1 MDIQY
6 DTIKFDS
13 IYDLA
18 RHVDHLQTNNVTRP
32 YGDNSTDEGWG
43 SGDFYQWPMDD
54 SIKNGLNGGGW
65 QEGADAMPRIHV
77 PHETL
82 SGHKLDEP
90 TIESDVCGFAP
101 DVGGYLANTP
111 ECMFTQVAAPTSER
125 LLKVAVHV
133 GRYQGCEQ
141 QTILNRGAAI
151 MAVLDQLSREGYA
164 IELHAIWR
172 NADEGRGASV
182 ETIVKHSGDPW
193 APESVAYALCHASF
207 QRRLCWRVAE
217 SLTNGGAI
225 VTGEGYGNGTDARFD
240 DFDLS
245 YGYVLSNNER
255 KMTTPKK
262 AVAYIKEQTLNQLAL
277 LDKKAVAA

>member
-1 MDIQY
+1 MPIPY
-6 DTIKFDS
+6 DTLKFDS
-13 IYDLA
+13 VYELA
-18 RHVDHLQTNNVTRP
+18 HHVNYLQANDVDRPHGNSSTETNDP
-32 YGDNSTDEGWG
+32 
-43 SGDFYQWPMDD
+43 DFFQWPMEDA
-54 SIKNGLNGGGW
+54 IQCGLNGGGW

-101 DVGGYLANTP
+101 NVGGYLAGTP
-111 ECMFTQVAAPTSER
+111 ECMFTQVQAPTSER

-141 QTILNRGAAI
+141 STILNRGAAI

-164 IELHAIWR
+164 IELHALWR
-172 NADEGRGASV
+172 NANDGRGASI

-207 QRRLCWRVAE
+207 QRRLCWRTME
-217 SLTNGGAI
+217 SMRNGGAWLA
-225 VTGEGYGNGTDARFD
+225 GGGYGNGKSANFD

-245 YGYVLSNNER
+245 YGYVLPHNEI
-255 KMTTPKK
+255 KMKTPKK

-277 LDKKAVAA
+277 LDQKAIAA